1 MKSNLKTKALLLL
14 VLPCAA
20 TLASG
25 YVPHAE
31 ALKEYQE
38 DFFDAMSRGYD
49 APGTAV
55 LVRGGAEAEAGAFAA
70 LFARARAGDVIRLS
84 AGTHDACAAEQ
95 GGGPLRVEGAGYLA
109 TLLACPDPARKGA
122 FARAVLKLKDVELSD
137 LAIVN
142 PDVAVGRGARAWL
155 IGVRTVGKEN
165 VVTESGDEDLKPRHS
180 HLARLWGS
188 IGRGGDF
195 MQRLEPTFG
204 TVAGRWSHSK
214 DVMERRKF
222 GGERAG
228 DFEDFAEEAADRAYR
243 GKDLPSKRKAE
254 AALAWLDAA
263 QGVLP
268 CCNLKSQYD
277 NTPQRAVF
285 YREMLERASAWLE
298 RRYALK
304 SKTPSS
310 APAPANPELAAA
322 KAAAQKGYALSALL
336 RLHRLPP
343 ALASASRAEVGA
355 AKDAAQSSLGDYACT
370 PEVLIENVSRPH
382 VAGLGR
388 DAVDKYVL
396 NMKKAVAA
404 DLAKQVGKRYPLL
417 LVAPARG
424 NACRIEYHVHS
435 DGYQARK
442 TVAAVKSNV
451 TYEMRETEASLRRR
465 QEAARAA
472 MNAELDSAL
481 SKMSANSERVRDMW
495 RKTYDHRTRLE
506 SSAGGLTLVSWTGDE
521 SGRASA
527 ATVAAGAAADRR
539 AAEARASAGG
549 REMEQVEHRDDLETF
564 HYFKRHD
571 INATLR
577 VRSGGK
583 VVAELGPLD
592 WRYEWSQGPCTSRV
606 KQHAGG
612 VRAEVEWDCLADG
625 GTGGYDDFNA
635 KQAVPFLEAYL
646 GERWLP
652 GVLARVSS
660 LASSNEPEARAE
672 AALLTMAMGA
682 TLSPQR
688 RERLSADLGMPD
700 AAEAFRLYLWGL
712 QNN

>member
-1 MKSNLKTKALLLL
+1 MKSRSLPAAPILMLAML
-14 VLPCAA
+14 VRPVWA
-20 TLASG
+20 

-31 ALKEYQE
+31 ALKDYEE
-38 DFFDAMSRGYD
+38 DFFGAMSRGYE

-55 LVRGGAEAEAGAFAA
+55 LVRDGAEAETGGFAA
-70 LFARARAGDVIRLS
+70 MLSRARAGDVIRLS

-109 TLLACPDPARKGA
+109 TLLGCPDPSRKGA
-122 FARAVLKLKDVELSD
+122 YKRAVLRLKDAEFSD

-142 PDVAVGRGARAWL
+142 PDITVGRGARAWL
-155 IGVRTVGKEN
+155 IGVRTVGRES
-165 VVTESGDEDLKPRHS
+165 VTTESGDGDLKPRHS

-195 MQRLEPTFG
+195 MTRLEPTFG
-204 TVAGRWSHSK
+204 TVAGRWNGSK
-214 DVMERRKF
+214 DQMERRKF

-243 GKDLPSKRKAE
+243 GKDLPSKRRAE

-263 QGVLP
+263 KGELP
-268 CCNLKSQYD
+268 CCNVKSQYD
-277 NTPQRAVF
+277 NTPQRAIF
-285 YREMLERASAWLE
+285 YREMLERASSWLA
-298 RRYALK
+298 RRYELRSPGPAA
-304 SKTPSS
+304 
-310 APAPANPELAAA
+310 APAPTSPALAAA
-322 KAAAQKGYALSALL
+322 KASAAKGYALSALL

-343 ALASASRAEVGA
+343 EVVSTSRAEVGA
-355 AKDAAQSSLGDYACT
+355 VKDAAERALGDYACT
-370 PEVLIENVSRPH
+370 PEVSIENVSRPH
-382 VAGLGR
+382 EAGLGR
-388 DAVDKYVL
+388 DAVDKYVRR
-396 NMKKAVAA
+396 MKQAVAA
-404 DLAKQVGKRYPLL
+404 DLSKRLGERYPLT

-424 NACRIEYHVHS
+424 DGCRVELRVGS
-435 DGYQARK
+435 DVYSVRK
-442 TVAAVKSNV
+442 TVAAVKSSV
-451 TYEMRETEASLRRR
+451 TYEMRETAESLRRR
-465 QEAARAA
+465 REAARAA

-481 SKMSANSERVRDMW
+481 SSMSANSERVRDMW

-506 SSAGGLTLVSWTGDE
+506 STAGGLTLVSWTGDT

-571 INATLR
+571 LNATLR

-583 VVAELGPLD
+583 TVAELGPLD
-592 WRYEWSQGPCTSRV
+592 WRYEWSQGPCTSRI

-612 VRAEVEWDCLADG
+612 VRVEVERDCLADG

-635 KQAVPFLEAYL
+635 KQAGPFLEAYL

-652 GVLARVSS
+652 GVLARVSA
-660 LASSNEPEARAE
+660 LASSADPEARAE
-672 AALLTMAMGA
+672 AALMTTAMGA

-688 RERLSADLGMPD
+688 RERLSADLGIPD
-700 AAEAFRLYLWGL
+700 AAGAFRLYLWSL